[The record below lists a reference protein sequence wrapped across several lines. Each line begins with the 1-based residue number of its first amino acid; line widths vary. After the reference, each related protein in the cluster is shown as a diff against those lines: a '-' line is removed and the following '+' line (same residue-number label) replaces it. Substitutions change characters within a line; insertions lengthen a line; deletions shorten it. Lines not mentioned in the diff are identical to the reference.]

1 MAAEPLEDDPA
12 PPDAGEPQGADD
24 DRPAMLG
31 KRFRLTL
38 VAGMLIGLALA
49 LVAHAL
55 LTSFWYDANGWSWA
69 ITAIGGTAVG
79 GALSLFM
86 YGAATDR
93 SDTGPKPHGRAA
105 VSEEGEEHA
114 EQERQRRRAGLR

>member
-38 VAGMLIGLALA
+38 VAGM
-49 LVAHAL
+49 V
-55 LTSFWYDANGWSWA
+55 SDSRSRWSR
-69 ITAIGGTAVG
+69 T
-79 GALSLFM
+79 
-86 YGAATDR
+86 R
-93 SDTGPKPHGRAA
+93 C
-105 VSEEGEEHA
+105 
-114 EQERQRRRAGLR
+114 